1 MLIADRYETLELL
14 GTGGMGD
21 VYLAK
26 DLRSGQQVAVKLL
39 KEEVTE
45 DIVVRFDRE
54 CEVLARMSHPA
65 VVRVL
70 DRGESEG
77 RVFYA
82 MDHIPWPTLS
92 QRIST
97 RFREG
102 KGFALEEV
110 AKVLRLLAGALDHLH
125 SLDVVHRDLKPSNLL
140 VSDDFD
146 VRVIDFGLAGMLTDR
161 MTRTGALLGS
171 MLYLSPEQLRADK
184 SLDKRS
190 DVFQVGLILYE
201 MLTGRKAYTD
211 VIAYVK
217 KVRGGQPPF
226 TPPAEVRSEVS
237 RAVSD
242 VVMRALAIPP
252 EERPASAGEL
262 LQLLETALAS
272 PDPLPQPAPARP
284 SRPVRAASAS
294 RPVRPL
300 APEAARPVHAPLAAS
315 ASPASRA
322 APSSLNAGAP
332 PLHPLAPSGG
342 SPVAGSRRPATALV
356 AAAVALAALAAM
368 VYHYSSSVEL
378 PRDVQVTP
386 GFFRSEV
393 RWSTD
398 DPGSG
403 AVRLSRSGE
412 ADRELPA
419 SGERSHVVTFVDL
432 EAGAS
437 YRVQLLDGGR
447 PAGPPV
453 ILDAPAQ
460 PSVDAL
466 QAEPSPDGT
475 VLVFRTPV
483 ACTCSARWSAASG
496 ETGESQAESGP
507 SEVHRLALTGFRPK
521 APFQVEL
528 HCTSRLG
535 ELWSP
540 PRATVERR

>member
-1 MLIADRYETLELL
+1 MLIADRYETQELL

-26 DLRSGQQVAVKLL
+26 DMRSGQQVAVQLL

-110 AKVLRLLAGALDHLH
+110 AKVLSLLAGALDHLH

-146 VRVIDFGLAGMLTDR
+146 VRVIDFGLAGMLADR

-201 MLTGRKAYTD
+201 MLTGQKAYTD

-226 TPPAEVRSEVS
+226 TPPAELRSEIS

-242 VVMRALAIPP
+242 VVMRALAIAP

-262 LQLLETALAS
+262 LRLLETALAS
-272 PDPLPQPAPARP
+272 PEPPRQPEPARP
-284 SRPVRAASAS
+284 SRPARAASAS

-300 APEAARPVHAPLAAS
+300 APEAAPRPAHAQ
-315 ASPASRA
+315 PA
-322 APSSLNAGAP
+322 
-332 PLHPLAPSGG
+332 
-342 SPVAGSRRPATALV
+342 AGSRRPTATIAVV
-356 AAAVALAALAAM
+356 AVVVVALAAM
-368 VYHYSSSVEL
+368 IYHYLSSVEL

-398 DPGSG
+398 DPGSA

-460 PSVDAL
+460 PSVDTL

-483 ACTCSARWSAASG
+483 ACTCSARWSAAGG

-507 SEVHRLALTGFRPK
+507 SEVHRLALPGFRPK

-528 HCTSRLG
+528 RCTSRLG